1 MMQRAVFSRGALL
14 AQNTAAALESSL
26 APRSA
31 PLLMRLDRSMSSLTI
46 PPPASLLR
54 PLEVPNRYLF
64 GPGPSNVPPRVL
76 AAGGRPIIGHLHPEM
91 YEIMNDIKKGI
102 QYIFQTEN
110 NMTISM
116 SGSGHAAMECA
127 VFNTVEPGESVLVAV
142 NGIWGERVAEIA
154 ERMGA
159 NVHKMVKTPG
169 ELFSNTEIEQA
180 IAKHKP
186 VLFFLT
192 HGESSAGLCHPMDG
206 IGDICQKHNC
216 LFLVDTVAS
225 MGAAPIFMDSQKID
239 ILYTGSQKALNAPPG
254 TAPISF
260 NERACDKMFNRKTK
274 PVSYLLDMTHLSNYW
289 GCDGQTVRAYHHTGP
304 VSGFFSLRESL
315 AILAEKGLEESW
327 RQHKELAAYLYKGL
341 EDLGLTLFIRDK
353 DLRLPSVTTIAIPK
367 GYNWRELLV
376 YMMKNHNM
384 EMTGGLGPSIGM
396 VMRIGLMGYNC
407 KKSNADMAL
416 HALEDALKNCKKS
429 KV

>member
-169 ELFSNTEIEQA
+169 QLFTNTEIEQA
-180 IAKHKP
+180 MAKHKP

-225 MGAAPIFMDSQKID
+225 MGAAPIFMDHQKID

-376 YMMKNHNM
+376 YMMKNHNI